1 MDKEY
6 KQLRPLF
13 PENKLILQKSG
24 IATVNAA
31 IQAVEMIRQYKPDC
45 IISSGCAGGNGNDIN
60 LQDVVVSSEL
70 TYHDVYCGK
79 AIDDTTVYGQVQG
92 LPARYQADP
101 YLLEKAKLTGAKPG
115 LIVTG
120 DWFVDSKK
128 KMAEIIHLFPDAK
141 AVDME
146 SCAIAQVC
154 YIYKVPFISFR
165 VISDIPLRDTDAS
178 QYHNFWDTVAEN
190 SFQVTKTFKPGI
202 YVSREDKG
210 FTTFDLRITEPNK
223 EPAVA
228 PAAMHSIEH
237 LMATWFRNSEAK
249 DDVVYV
255 GPMGCLTGMYIIMT
269 GTYTVEDM
277 RRLTIACLQWIL
289 KQTEVPAT
297 EPQSCGNYLLHDLP
311 MCKWECARYLDRLQN
326 DFHCEYTKLQITLD
340 DGKIFADA

>member
-1 MDKEY
+1 MKIGMIVAMDKEY

-92 LPARYQADP
+92 LPARYQADS

-190 SFQVTKTFKPGI
+190 SFQVTKTF
-202 YVSREDKG
+202 
-210 FTTFDLRITEPNK
+210 
-223 EPAVA
+223 
-228 PAAMHSIEH
+228 IES
-237 LMATWFRNSEAK
+237 L
-249 DDVVYV
+249 
-255 GPMGCLTGMYIIMT
+255 
-269 GTYTVEDM
+269 
-277 RRLTIACLQWIL
+277 
-289 KQTEVPAT
+289 
-297 EPQSCGNYLLHDLP
+297 
-311 MCKWECARYLDRLQN
+311 
-326 DFHCEYTKLQITLD
+326 
-340 DGKIFADA
+340 